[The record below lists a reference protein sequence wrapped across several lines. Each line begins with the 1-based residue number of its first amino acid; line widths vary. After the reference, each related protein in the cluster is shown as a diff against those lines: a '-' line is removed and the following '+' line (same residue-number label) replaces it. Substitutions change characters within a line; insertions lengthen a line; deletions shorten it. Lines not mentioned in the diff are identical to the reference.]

1 VIFTGDG
8 RNLPVGE
15 FSTGVAQERV
25 TQWAPGRSLSFVV
38 LHQPPAMAEMS
49 PYRRVYAP
57 HLNGYFQTGET
68 RFTLVPMA
76 QGGTRLTVDTVSVLR
91 IDPALYWQPLARVA
105 IRLNLSRVL
114 QDVKQKAEM
123 H

>member
-1 VIFTGDG
+1 MDGGVDHTSAKILLRQRIVI
-8 RNLPVGE
+8 
-15 FSTGVAQERV
+15 
-25 TQWAPGRSLSFVV
+25 
-38 LHQPPAMAEMS
+38 
-49 PYRRVYAP
+49 AP

-76 QGGTRLTVDTVSVLR
+76 RGGTRLTVDTVSVLR

>member
-1 VIFTGDG
+1 
-8 RNLPVGE
+8 
-15 FSTGVAQERV
+15 
-25 TQWAPGRSLSFVV
+25 
-38 LHQPPAMAEMS
+38 MA
-49 PYRRVYAP
+49 R
-57 HLNGYFQTGET
+57 
-68 RFTLVPMA
+68 
-76 QGGTRLTVDTVSVLR
+76 GGNRLTVDTVSVLR